1 MERNRRS
8 EVGRALLQVLEVP
21 QTVVDAIE
29 VCWRGFLA
37 MPPKTL
43 GDTLLLAD
51 ELAPVESP
59 LRDLDDVPREGTAA
73 SIDMLIGE
81 ETLLEIM
88 RESADEVRSLTAAL
102 RL

>member
-1 MERNRRS
+1 MLK
-8 EVGRALLQVLEVP
+8 ALSVP
-21 QTVVDAIE
+21 QAVIDAIE
-29 VCWRGFLA
+29 VCWQGFLA
-37 MPPKTL
+37 MPPTSL

-59 LRDLDDVPREGTAA
+59 LRDLDGCPREGMAA

-81 ETLLEIM
+81 ETLSEIM
-88 RESADEVRSLTAAL
+88 QESAEDVQSLTAAL